1 MPLFELSEADELVPF
16 RRVHASAEVYARE
29 IGDLV
34 WTSFEEIVGESLFRV
49 ARRPSLPVGQPDLVA
64 LDEQARVVVISAR
77 RDLDRGEL
85 AQGLEYAGWARN
97 TNLDELA
104 TFYHRGPEAFF
115 GDWQTFTDS
124 TASERVR
131 RPPRL
136 VFIARGF
143 QSRTEP
149 AFEFLVEHSL
159 PVRAVRVA
167 LYEDLQGRRYVDV
180 EGDEAQ
186 PGGEAGHGGTAAP
199 EEAILEA
206 RGIRLTDL
214 LEGGYVSS
222 RDRLVWARPG
232 TGEVYEATLTD
243 NGCIKLEDGRVF
255 SGPSRAA
262 TEVAGISAYDGWQAW
277 RVGGADGELLDHLR
291 ARLLRR
297 RAEIEGEPTDEVED
311 SAQREP
317 TTELEERDGGSHRDA
332 LAGDSPPL
340 EASESPP
347 VPTP

>member
-1 MPLFELSEADELVPF
+1 VPLFELSEADELVPF

-29 IGDLV
+29 IGDLA
-34 WTSFEEIVGESLFRV
+34 WKSFEELIGEPLFRV
-49 ARRPSLPVGQPDLVA
+49 ARRPSLPVGQPDVVA
-64 LDEQARVVVISAR
+64 LDEQARVVVVNVR

-85 AQGLEYAGWARN
+85 AQGLEFAGWART

-104 TFYHRGPEAFF
+104 AIYHRGSEAFF

-143 QSRTEP
+143 HPRTEP

-180 EGDEAQ
+180 EGDEAES
-186 PGGEAGHGGTAAP
+186 GGEGAVHGGTAAR
-199 EEAILEA
+199 EEAMLEA

-222 RDRLVWARPG
+222 GDRLVWARPG
-232 TGEVYEATLTD
+232 TGEIYNATLTD

-262 TEVAGISAYDGWQAW
+262 TEVAGIAAYDGWQAW

-291 ARLLRR
+291 VRLIRR
-297 RAEIEGEPTDEVED
+297 WAEIEGEPTNEVED
-311 SAQREP
+311 NAQRET
-317 TTELEERDGGSHRDA
+317 TTELEERADGRADGDSSRDA
-332 LAGDSPPL
+332 PADGAGDPQGV
-340 EASESPP
+340 A
-347 VPTP
+347 

>member
-29 IGDLV
+29 IGDLA
-34 WTSFEEIVGESLFRV
+34 WKSFEELIGEPLFRV
-49 ARRPSLPVGQPDLVA
+49 ARRPSLPVGQPDVVA
-64 LDEQARVVVISAR
+64 LDEQARVVVVNVR

-85 AQGLEYAGWARN
+85 AQGLEFAGWART

-104 TFYHRGPEAFF
+104 AIYHRGSEAFF

-143 QSRTEP
+143 HPRTEP

-180 EGDEAQ
+180 EGDEAES
-186 PGGEAGHGGTAAP
+186 GGEGAVHGGTAAR
-199 EEAILEA
+199 EEAMLEA

-222 RDRLVWARPG
+222 GDRLVWARPG
-232 TGEVYEATLTD
+232 TGEIYNATLTD

-262 TEVAGISAYDGWQAW
+262 TEVAGIAAYDGWQAW

-291 ARLLRR
+291 ARLIRR
-297 RAEIEGEPTDEVED
+297 WAEIEGEPTNEVED
-311 SAQREP
+311 NAQRET
-317 TTELEERDGGSHRDA
+317 TTELEGRADGRADGDSSRDA
-332 LAGDSPPL
+332 LSDGAGDPQGV
-340 EASESPP
+340 A
-347 VPTP
+347 